1 MILLVACMSSGLG
14 SLRFEGFCCCDVV
27 LDELGI
33 DAGVVTGFTKGSKSL
48 CSLRKAR

>member
-1 MILLVACMSSGLG
+1 MRLVACMSSGLG

-27 LDELGI
+27 LGKLGVDE
-33 DAGVVTGFTKGSKSL
+33 GVGTGFTKGSRSL